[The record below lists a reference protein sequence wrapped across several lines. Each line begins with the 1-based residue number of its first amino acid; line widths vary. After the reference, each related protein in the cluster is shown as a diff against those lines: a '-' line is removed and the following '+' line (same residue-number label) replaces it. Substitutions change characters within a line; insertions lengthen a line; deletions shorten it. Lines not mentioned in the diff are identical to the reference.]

1 MLNIKTAASMLINS
15 APLTSVQLGQKVEIV
30 RLPKHTGLQSRLLSM
45 GIKPGTNIQIIR
57 RGTPGNILH
66 LSDGIIEFMLRE
78 DQAKEIEI
86 KSIQG

>member
-1 MLNIKTAASMLINS
+1 MLINS
-15 APLTSVQLGQKVEIV
+15 APLTSVQLGQNVEIV

-45 GIKPGTNIQIIR
+45 GIKPGSNIQIIR